1 MNEEWENIVKSIAV
15 GDIISLGI
23 ENYVVVQVFT
33 KSLSGNTYKV
43 KNQRTGIYYV
53 IKEFVDNQLFGER
66 DSETNRIR
74 YRRPEGGN
82 KSKAEMLCE
91 KEIAFQRMVL
101 SEKETNNRYIFPMEE
116 YFDNSNDDYK
126 NAPLLITYTENGV
139 VLSEYCNQMQNNR
152 DLGDIFLI
160 VKAICH
166 AVNSLHTKQVLHL
179 DLKPDNL
186 YLEKNKDSYL
196 IKILDLGSAQKIGEF
211 NYQLFS
217 LSSGTVLF
225 RSPNIGKLGNAYTE
239 CQRERIISQLSF
251 YDDIYSIAN
260 ILMYLLLGKTYT
272 EIRNRLPQKGERET
286 DKLENDL
293 KKYGMKSLTWCHSY
307 LKLMFDKLKNKEYTS
322 VIAENNMDVSS
333 SFYNDVCVLSEIV
346 VGKGYYPESVR
357 RNGNTFMERYIAN
370 RGISIDNRMI
380 PDIEPRV

>member
-1 MNEEWENIVKSIAV
+1 MKPIAI
-15 GDIISLGI
+15 GDIISLDN
-23 ENYVVVQVFT
+23 ENYVVVQIFT

-43 KNQRTGIYYV
+43 KNRRTGIYYV

-66 DSETNRIR
+66 DPKTNRIR
-74 YRRPEGGN
+74 YRKKEES

-101 SEKETNNRYIFPMEE
+101 SEKDTNNRYIFPMEE
-116 YFDNSNDDYK
+116 SFYNSNEYVY
-126 NAPLLITYTENGV
+126 APLLITYTEEGI
-139 VLSEYCNQMQNNR
+139 VLSEYCNRMQNDR
-152 DLGDIFLI
+152 DLGDIFMI

-166 AVNSLHTKQVLHL
+166 AVNSLHMKQVLHL

-239 CQRERIISQLSF
+239 CQRDRIISQLSF

-307 LKLMFDKLKNKEYTS
+307 LKLMFEKLKNKEYTS
-322 VIAENNMDVSS
+322 VIAENSMDVSS